1 MLIRAALIRQG
12 DFMNRFDLITV
23 ATRTFIGLCT
33 ITAQGYGQHSVV
45 RWSVFDTGFASSESQ
60 TTNSRV
66 QSAIGQQFV
75 GLTGTAINRID
86 SGFLV
91 DGRLRGATTAIGES
105 GGTESQLTYELSQ
118 NYPNPF
124 NPTTRIRFTIPDRIH
139 VSLQVFNVLGQ
150 EVVSLVNEEK
160 APGVYDVKFDAKN
173 LSSGAYFYLL
183 RAGAYVQLKKLLIL
197 K

>member
-1 MLIRAALIRQG
+1 MK
-12 DFMNRFDLITV
+12 RFDPITV
-23 ATRTFIGLCT
+23 ATRTLIGLCT
-33 ITAQGYGQHSVV
+33 IAAQGYGQHSVV

-66 QSAIGQQFV
+66 ESAIGQQFV
-75 GLTGTAINRID
+75 GLIGTAINRID

-105 GGTESQLTYELSQ
+105 GKTESPLTYELSQ

-124 NPTTRIRFTIPDRIH
+124 NPITLIRFTIPDRIH

-160 APGVYDVKFDAKN
+160 APGAYEVRFDAKD